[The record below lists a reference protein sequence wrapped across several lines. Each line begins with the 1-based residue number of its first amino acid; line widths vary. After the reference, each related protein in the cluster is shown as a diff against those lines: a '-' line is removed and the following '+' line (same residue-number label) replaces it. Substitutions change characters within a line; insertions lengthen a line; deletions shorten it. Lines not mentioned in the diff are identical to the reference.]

1 MAQEEPK
8 REQEGRPGL
17 RALALLIPAVVL
29 AVGNP
34 LVGIIIPFVILC
46 VLAPGKSWLPVITA
60 GVLLAVLLTGQVP
73 GGFWYAERGWALLA
87 GGGFA
92 AATLLRPDAP
102 FLPRALIAVL
112 VAVVTGAMAVALVPG
127 GWGVLDWLV
136 TERLV
141 SGTAVAMEALR
152 QMQGT
157 EVLSPALEEAVNRTV
172 EVQGL
177 LFPAFLAL
185 ATLASLGVA
194 WWLYVRMVVGRS
206 DALGP
211 LGELRFGHHWIW
223 LFIGGLVLVL
233 LGGEGVVSRV
243 GTNAAL
249 FMAALY
255 ALRGLAVAVFLKGGV
270 TGLWVLLLAVGFLFL
285 APMLLAVALLVGLGD
300 SWFDLRQ
307 RQQVDSRKS

>member
-1 MAQEEPK
+1 MQEASKEK
-8 REQEGRPGL
+8 EGGRPGL

-34 LVGIIIPFVILC
+34 LVAILIPFVVLC
-46 VLAPGKSWLPVITA
+46 VLAPGRSLLPIVTA
-60 GVLLAVLLTGQVP
+60 GVLLAILLSAHAP

-92 AATLLRPDAP
+92 AATLMRPEAP
-102 FLPRALIAVL
+102 FFPRAL
-112 VAVVTGAMAVALVPG
+112 VAVFAAVVAGAVAIALIPG

-141 SGTAVAMEALR
+141 SGTAVALEAMRL
-152 QMQGT
+152 MQGA
-157 EVLSPALEEAVNRTV
+157 EALSPALEEAVVRTV
-172 EVQGL
+172 EVQGM
-177 LFPAFLAL
+177 LFPALLGL

-194 WWLYVRMVVGRS
+194 WWLYVRMVVGRA

-223 LFIGGLVLVL
+223 LFIGGLLLVL

-255 ALRGLAVAVFLKGGV
+255 ALRGLAVVVFLKGGV

-285 APMLLAVALLVGLGD
+285 APMLLAAAFLVGLGD

-307 RQQVDSRKS
+307 RQQLDGRES